1 LQLYPHANTQGVFD
15 MIRTGETQASMG
27 QTADV
32 VWALGVADRSE
43 LPAGNFLIVQDIL
56 NTELAQ
62 QADVVLPALSFA
74 ERDGSYTS
82 GDRRIQRFYRALPAH
97 GQSKPDWWIVQSI
110 AQKLGATWRYTGPA
124 QIFAEIAGAVPHYS
138 GITYEQLGASEAQWP
153 PMGRG
158 DLYYGGTV
166 YDNTGGIGVRYA
178 TDAEKSELA
187 SYTVGKFEPTIGA
200 LERPAPMLY
209 RDGELIRRSAVVGS
223 HVVGKVTE
231 HR

>member
-1 LQLYPHANTQGVFD
+1 
-15 MIRTGETQASMG
+15 M
-27 QTADV
+27 
-32 VWALGVADRSE
+32 
-43 LPAGNFLIVQDIL
+43 

-97 GQSKPDWWIVQSI
+97 GQAKPDWWIVQ
-110 AQKLGATWRYTGPA
+110 AVAAKLGADWHYSGPA
-124 QIFAEIAGAVPHYS
+124 QIFAELAGAVPHYA
-138 GITYEQLGASEAQWP
+138 GITYQQISASEAQWP

-178 TDAEKSELA
+178 SDDEKAAPVKYE
-187 SYTVGKFEPTIGA
+187 VGKFEPTIGA
-200 LERPAPMLY
+200 LERPAPLLY
-209 RDGELIRRSAVVGS
+209 RDGELIRRSAVVGA
-223 HVVGKVTE
+223 HIVGME
-231 HR
+231 HA